1 MAKSALKSLG
11 LASAM
16 ALLAGTAA
24 MAHHSYAAFDRT
36 RTVTIT
42 GTVSEVE
49 WTNPHTWVFLMVTGA
64 DGKSERW
71 AVEGD
76 PPGGMARA
84 GWLRTSAKPGD
95 KVVLT
100 INPMITGQL
109 GGHYVTAVLPGN
121 LQIGRH
127 SDQVA
132 GGPTAVA
139 KP

>member
-1 MAKSALKSLG
+1 MAKSALKILG
-11 LASAM
+11 LASAV

-64 DGKSERW
+64 DGKTERW

-109 GGHYVTAVLPGN
+109 GGPYVTAVLPGN

-127 SDQVA
+127 ADQVA